1 MDKKRILMLAIACLL
16 LATLLVSVHF
26 ASTPALA
33 GDRSDITAVD
43 VGHTA
48 TITISLTDM
57 GLEFGAITD
66 WEASLYAGAV
76 MGEETSGRFTAWV
89 TATGGTVTFTLPDD
103 VNEDAEA
110 PWNVPDDTYVRIRS
124 GSDLYP
130 VFDLVSDPFTL
141 VHADF
146 MVQFAILGM
155 NETME
160 NGTGPLAGHETAV
173 ITAHLKDWGGD
184 FGAPGLWEASLYAG
198 AVAGEETSGRFTAWV
213 PVSDPEGDVVFNL
226 PDDVLEGSE
235 APWGEAAYVRIRHVG
250 ADVYPTFDLV
260 GQPFILLDGSNVHTS
275 IIWQRDVVQQYVIF
289 LPLIMR

>member
-1 MDKKRILMLAIACLL
+1 MLAIACLL

-33 GDRSDITAVD
+33 GDRSDITAV
-43 VGHTA
+43 VAGHTA
-48 TITISLTDM
+48 TITISLADM

-89 TATGGTVTFTLPDD
+89 TATGGSVTFTLPDD
-103 VNEDAEA
+103 VNEGAEA

-130 VFDLVSDPFTL
+130 SFDLVSDPFTL

-146 MVQFAILGM
+146 LVRFAIRSVNVVTESGS
-155 NETME
+155 
-160 NGTGPLAGHETAV
+160 GPLAGHETAV
-173 ITAHLKDWGGD
+173 VTAHLTDWGGD

-198 AVAGEETSGRFTAWV
+198 AIAGEETSGRFTAWV
-213 PVSDPEGDVVFNL
+213 QVPDPEGSVVFNL

-235 APWGEAAYVRIRHVG
+235 APWGEEAYVRIRHVG